1 MIPWSSVFGMVA
13 SLMAVASA
21 WLIWNSIQ
29 KPLPIDEYIDRTMV
43 TKASPSSV
51 PAFVE
56 NNGQGIDISTLSVSD
71 RVVYSDVVEEDIPQ
85 VKKFDFK
92 KLSEQ
97 SKISSVELE
106 RVGLTVLDLEDE
118 LFDDIE
124 I

>member
-43 TKASPSSV
+43 TKADPSAV
-51 PAFVE
+51 PAIIE
-56 NNGQGIDISTLSVSD
+56 DGNQGIDISTLSVSD
-71 RVVYSDVVEEDIPQ
+71 RVVYSDVVEEEIPQ
-85 VKKFDFK
+85 VKNFDFK
-92 KLSEQ
+92 KMSEQ

-118 LFDDIE
+118 LFDDID